1 MSADDMRVVRKDR
14 WLIASF
20 DTPHQT
26 LSWAIVGGGRTRAFE
41 VSWLEVSNQELSPV
55 VDPGIFL
62 RQKMTERAAEMGVG
76 LLTSRNLDAY
86 TDIEKSWDG
95 LSVRCVATAGF
106 SNALR
111 VGDRP
116 SFSGGAGTVNI
127 LCRVSEPLSEEAML
141 ETMAVVVE
149 ARTAAILAAGITS
162 VATGL
167 PATGTGTDCVVIASP
182 EGKSPLVYA
191 GKHTALGHVV
201 GAAVYEAVGKG
212 AERWKEEWLVNGKKK
227 GTLCSGIK

>member
-1 MSADDMRVVRKDR
+1 MNAEDMSVVRKGK

-20 DTPHQT
+20 DSPHQT
-26 LSWAIVGGGRTRAFE
+26 LSWAIAGGGRSRAFE
-41 VSWLEVSNQELSPV
+41 VSWLEVSNQELPPA

-62 RQKMTERAAEMGVG
+62 RQKMVERGAGLGVG

-86 TDIEKSWDG
+86 TDIQKSMNG
-95 LSVRCVATAGF
+95 LSARCVVTAGF

-111 VGDRP
+111 VGDPP
-116 SFSGGAGTVNI
+116 SFSAGAGTVNI

-141 ETMAVVVE
+141 ETMSLVIE
-149 ARTAAILAAGITS
+149 ARTAAILAAEIPSRG
-162 VATGL
+162 TGL

-182 EGKSPLVYA
+182 EGKSPLIYA
-191 GKHTALGHVV
+191 GKHTVLGHVV
-201 GAAVYEAVGKG
+201 GAAVYEAVEKG
-212 AERWKEEWLVNGKKK
+212 AARWKEEWLVNGKKK